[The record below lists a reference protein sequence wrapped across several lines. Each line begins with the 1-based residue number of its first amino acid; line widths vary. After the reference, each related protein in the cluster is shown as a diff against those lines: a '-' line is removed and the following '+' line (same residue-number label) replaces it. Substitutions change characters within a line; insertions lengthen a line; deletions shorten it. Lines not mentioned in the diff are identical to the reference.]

1 MGANIFFFLPFCLF
15 AHQEPVRGVTP
26 SNSSDYESRSDEDY
40 PDPNGYDHYES
51 STSWVH
57 ETVVQPQEPLSYQYQ
72 RPVVQQVHSLTS
84 PLVDFPATTIAP
96 PYILPHNHQILDEIV
111 DELFLSRP
119 ENEELIMDFVNV
131 WWDPAAA
138 SFGGDG
144 ALTDDVQLGNIL
156 DKLLEE

>member
-1 MGANIFFFLPFCLF
+1 LGANIFFFLPFCLF

-26 SNSSDYESRSDEDY
+26 SNSSDYESPSDEDY
-40 PDPNGYDHYES
+40 PDPNGYDHYG
-51 STSWVH
+51 
-57 ETVVQPQEPLSYQYQ
+57 LSYQYQ

-96 PYILPHNHQILDEIV
+96 PYILPHDHQILDEIV